1 MTLPQWTLQPCKY
14 SMSPEETPLP
24 SLMRI
29 VLEGE
34 EDKEKALLFPDER
47 LATDGKAGVTKEE
60 PSIARDGRL

>member
-1 MTLPQWTLQPCKY
+1 
-14 SMSPEETPLP
+14 MSLIEAQQL
-24 SLMRI
+24 SLIPI

-47 LATDGKAGVTKEE
+47 LATDGKAGVTEEE

>member
-1 MTLPQWTLQPCKY
+1 MTLPQWTLQPYKY
-14 SMSPEETPLP
+14 SMSLCDAQQL

-60 PSIARDGRL
+60 PCIARDGRL

>member
-1 MTLPQWTLQPCKY
+1 MNPVEIP
-14 SMSPEETPLP
+14 PP

-34 EDKEKALLFPDER
+34 EDKGKALLFPDER

-60 PSIARDGRL
+60 PSIARDGRI

>member
-1 MTLPQWTLQPCKY
+1 
-14 SMSPEETPLP
+14 
-24 SLMRI
+24 MRI

-60 PSIARDGRL
+60 PCIARMAGYDIE